1 MYFLHLL
8 KLPLNKVTIEDCSG
22 VVREIY
28 LRYKYQWPQEDLNFE
43 SFTSS
48 LKLLGYKTLWGRWI
62 WST

>member
-28 LRYKYQWPQEDLNFE
+28 LGYKYQWPQEDLNF
-43 SFTSS
+43 
-48 LKLLGYKTLWGRWI
+48 
-62 WST
+62 